1 MMFDIGWSELLV
13 IGVVALVVIGPKDLP
28 KALKMV
34 GFWVRKARQ
43 VSGEFRASIDQM
55 VREAELEEVRQQVK
69 KATELDI
76 EKEFKDTV
84 DPTGS
89 LAEAIKPPELP
100 DLNAPAAPT
109 KQAEPTPPTE
119 PPPAIPAPESSDAPH
134 TGAAEPSPN
143 RAASG

>member
-109 KQAEPTPPTE
+109 KPAEPTPPTE